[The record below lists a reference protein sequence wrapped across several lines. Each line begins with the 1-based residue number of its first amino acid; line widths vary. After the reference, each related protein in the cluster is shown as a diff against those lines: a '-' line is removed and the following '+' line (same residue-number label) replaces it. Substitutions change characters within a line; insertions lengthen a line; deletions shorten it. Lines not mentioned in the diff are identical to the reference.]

1 MSGNQKWIWKG
12 NTTLNSLFWYTSSKS
27 VALIWV
33 FQNTICPIHFHF
45 FVLSNLHDKKKFS
58 ARAAA
63 QYHLPV
69 SKGRLWAAHWVF
81 LVVFVNRSQ
90 KNRVLVYSN
99 GPLILSPRFPSIPR
113 HVDEQ
118 SHRARSAPTQI
129 CSSKVRS
136 TSVFY
141 SQRASSELE
150 RSCDRLRKLAKT
162 PATSPASRAR
172 DKDWFSSRNTPKM
185 TPQPAPDVQTGA
197 EEGDKSRSASSEP
210 CPVPMFPCSQS
221 RFSNRFSYSSI
232 VQGPLA

>member
-1 MSGNQKWIWKG
+1 MTKRSFLLVRRLSI
-12 NTTLNSLFWYTSSKS
+12 TYLS
-27 VALIWV
+27 VRVDCGPLIG
-33 FQNTICPIHFHF
+33 
-45 FVLSNLHDKKKFS
+45 FS
-58 ARAAA
+58 W
-63 QYHLPV
+63 
-69 SKGRLWAAHWVF
+69 S
-81 LVVFVNRSQ
+81 VFVNRSQ

-136 TSVFY
+136 TRVFY

-185 TPQPAPDVQTGA
+185 TPQPAPDVQTGG

-221 RFSNRFSYSSI
+221 RFLKSFQLQQHRPGSPRLKAR
-232 VQGPLA
+232 PLTYFLFLHSVMEMEKGNA